1 MVEPS
6 DAADAAIDVEDRL
19 RRLLRAV
26 GRALAESGSDAVL
39 QSVSEALVDHVGAA
53 LARIWTLAGGE
64 TTLRL
69 RASAGMYTR
78 LDGTHATVEV
88 GHAKVG
94 WIAAERRAHLTNDVP
109 NDPRIED
116 PEWARREGM
125 VAFAGLPLLIDDRVV
140 GVMALFAR
148 AALAEAVLEEL
159 ASVAQTVSQFIAREQ
174 AIQDERRRLAREL
187 HDTVSQ
193 TVYAITLAAQS
204 GRRATTRRA
213 GEAEVRRSFQTIV
226 ELADAAQAGLR
237 AEIFELLPDGLERE
251 GLVCAITHMARAA
264 GVRARV
270 TIDLDLGDEP
280 DLDLA
285 DKVMLYRICQEA
297 LNNVMRHAAATSV
310 AVRLVTDRA
319 GLIELTIADDGRG
332 FDVDSEHQ
340 GHLGLTTMRERAA
353 GRGWSLAIS
362 SRPGSGTRVSVSAS
376 RRS

>member
-6 DAADAAIDVEDRL
+6 DAADTVIDVEGRL

-53 LARIWTLAGGE
+53 LARIWTLAGWE

-88 GHAKVG
+88 GHSKVG

-109 NDPRIED
+109 SDPRIED
-116 PEWARREGM
+116 PDWARREGM

-148 AALAEAVLEEL
+148 TALAEAVLEEL

-193 TVYAITLAAQS
+193 TVYAIALAAQS
-204 GRRATTRRA
+204 GRRATTRHA

-237 AEIFELLPDGLERE
+237 AEIFELLPDDLERE
-251 GLVCAITHMARAA
+251 GLVGAITHMARAA
-264 GVRARV
+264 GVRAHV

-310 AVRLVTDRA
+310 TVRLGKGRA
-319 GLIELTIADDGRG
+319 GLFELSVADDGRG
-332 FDVDSEHQ
+332 FDVDSEHH
-340 GHLGLTTMRERAA
+340 GHLGLVTMRERAA

-362 SRPGSGTRVSVSAS
+362 SRPGGGTRVSVSTS
-376 RRS
+376 PRS